1 MALFRVLGPLRVGPD
16 ARNGQLS
23 RPSERALLGGLLFH
37 ANRFVSKTRLA
48 EFIWTIPPSSADANI
63 RTYAAFLRRSL
74 DDVAPGLSERLETRR
89 GAGGAYR
96 LGVGDDE
103 LDAAVFGAVADEGR
117 ARLAAGDPRGAVT
130 RLRRAL
136 SIWTGP
142 AGEDLPDTA
151 PVRAFT
157 TDLEDRRTRA
167 REDLAEALVALGD
180 PAAAVADLQ
189 LLASGNPL
197 RERPV
202 QLLMHA
208 LYVDGEAAEAVAA
221 YHRHRRTLRDETGC
235 DPSPRLQASYVRML
249 RHTPT

>member
-16 ARNGQLS
+16 ATNSQPG

-37 ANRFVSKTRLA
+37 ANRFVSKARLA
-48 EFIWTIPPSSADANI
+48 EFIWTVPPSSADANI
-63 RTYAAFLRRSL
+63 RTYAAFVRRSL
-74 DDVAPGLSERLETRR
+74 DDAAPGLSARLETRR

-96 LGVGDDE
+96 LAVADDE
-103 LDAAVFGAVADEGR
+103 FDAAVFRALADEGR
-117 ARLAAGDPRGAVT
+117 SRLTAGDPSGAVT

-142 AGEDLPDTA
+142 AGEDLPDTSA
-151 PVRAFT
+151 VRACVA
-157 TDLEDRRTRA
+157 DLEDRRTRA

-189 LLASGNPL
+189 LLASRNPL

-202 QLLMHA
+202 HLLMSA
-208 LYVDGEAAEAVAA
+208 LYTDGEPAEAVAA

-249 RHTPT
+249 RHAST